1 MKLRKIQFE
10 GLRAFADPTTFS
22 FGRTPG
28 LYFLQGGDNAQ
39 DPALGSNGV
48 GKSTIWSILCWIL
61 FGKTPDG
68 LKAGDLKSWQARKKG
83 YSGKL
88 WIGRSVIE
96 RSWRPNEL
104 TYDGEVVSQA
114 ELEDR
119 IGIDFDTFVTTV
131 LISQGEPMFFDL
143 SAVRKLSIF
152 TSLLKLDEWM
162 EYSDKAKLLT
172 ASLQEG
178 INKKAVGIARTEG
191 ELDGLDLATL
201 KEKKENFRSERYNEM
216 TSLQPE
222 LRELKGDK
230 KKLAKRIR
238 KATSFKAK
246 MVKQLGGL
254 DADNFMAKE
263 ARTILKNDVVVIEA
277 EWMAASAKLAEILQQ
292 QSHLRKHKGKLC
304 LVCGRKVTLAV
315 AKAQIVKLGEQHMA
329 IEEPNFERSVKI
341 RQAKE
346 EIKALDGVIKKH
358 DNDYRKTKKR
368 LDKFDGEWDAL
379 KADYYDVKAAVT
391 ILAAK
396 LKAVHRKTNPF
407 APMLK
412 AKLEQEEKLIARLDK
427 RKKALAKLDSRRD
440 LAEYWIRGFK
450 DVRLYL
456 IDEALQ
462 QLEAETNRALAELGF
477 GSDWSIKYLVERT
490 SKQGRAMAGFSVL
503 VNSPYSD
510 KQVPFAAWSG
520 GEKQRLK
527 IAGSMGFMSLVSAR
541 TGLDLGLEVYDE
553 PTQHLS
559 PQGIDSLLEALRIRA
574 LETGKRIWLVD
585 HHTLDYGDFTATS
598 VVSKDKGGRSTVWQ
612 S

>member
-1 MKLRKIQFE
+1 MKLRKIEFV
-10 GLRAFADPTTFS
+10 GLKAFVDKATFT
-22 FGRTPG
+22 FGREPG
-28 LYFLQGGDNAQ
+28 LYFLQGGENRQ

-68 LKAGDLKSWQARKKG
+68 LRAGDLQSWQSNRKG
-83 YSGKL
+83 YKGKL

-96 RSWRPNEL
+96 RTWRPNSL
-104 TYDGEVVSQA
+104 TYDGQVVSQA

-119 IGIDFDTFVTTV
+119 VGIDFDTFVTTV

-152 TSLLKLDEWM
+152 TSLLQLDEWI
-162 EYSDKAKLLT
+162 EYSDAAKLQ
-172 ASLQEG
+172 AADLQEA
-178 INKKAVGIARTEG
+178 INKKAVIIGRTEG
-191 ELDGLDLATL
+191 QLDGLDVGML

-222 LRELKGDK
+222 LRELKADS
-230 KKLAKRIR
+230 KKLTKRIA
-238 KATSFKAK
+238 KAKSFKEK
-246 MVKQLGGL
+246 MRVQLEGL
-254 DADNFMAKE
+254 DADSFMAKE
-263 ARTILKNDVVVIEA
+263 ARTILKNESVVLNV
-277 EWMAASAKLAEILQQ
+277 EWVTDQAKHTEILQKQ
-292 QSHLRKHKGKLC
+292 THLRKHKGKLC
-304 LVCGRKVTLAV
+304 LVCGQKVTATV
-315 AKAQIVKLGEQHMA
+315 AKKQIVGLGKQAMVIDEDNLQ
-329 IEEPNFERSVKI
+329 RSVKL
-341 RQAKE
+341 REAKE
-346 EIKALDGVIKKH
+346 EIEALDGVIKKH
-358 DNDYRKTKKR
+358 DFDYRKTKRR
-368 LDKFDGEWDAL
+368 LDKFDGQWEDL
-379 KADYYDVKAAVT
+379 QADYSDVKAAVK

-396 LKAVHRKTNPF
+396 LKDVHTKKNPF

-412 AKLEQEEKLIARLDK
+412 AALNKEKELLGRLKKRKSAQARLEA
-427 RKKALAKLDSRRD
+427 RQD
-440 LAEYWIRGFK
+440 LTEYWVKGFK

-462 QLEAETNRALAELGF
+462 QLEVETNRALAELGF
-477 GSDWSIKYLVERT
+477 SSDWSIKYLVERT
-490 SKQGRAMAGFSVL
+490 SKQGRAMVGFSVL

-585 HHTLDYGDFTATS
+585 HHTLDYGDFTATAI
-598 VVSKDKGGRSTVWQ
+598 VNKDEGGRSTVWQ